1 MAEEGKRVSLIILGV
16 VAIVAV
22 IGLVLLAQGS
32 AIGRVVDVEMQGI
45 TERASVQVPSPAFC
59 AGVCKTKCPTDS
71 NTFLLYQNGLAAPRC
86 RALTT
91 DTRQRIANCVTLR
104 GKQCP
109 PGI

>member
-1 MAEEGKRVSLIILGV
+1 MEEKVTKWFVVFAVVLVAFVSVG
-16 VAIVAV
+16 
-22 IGLVLLAQGS
+22 VLLSGEPASLAG
-32 AIGRVVDVEMQGI
+32 MQGI

-71 NTFLLYQNGLAAPRC
+71 NTFLLHQNGVAAPRC
-86 RALTT
+86 RDLTT
-91 DTRQRIANCVTLR
+91 AARQRIANCVTLR